1 MINILLAEV
10 CSKNLANSDVICDLI
25 LFQALFLSMW
35 TVGGPRTF
43 CDLLPRFP
51 GLFLFPVFGPF
62 MFGPQNCCRSGN
74 NNSKM
79 QLSFFH
85 TYVNILIWGAGAVVS
100 INFSPRSYYTQKP
113 FLLVVLPVMGLLAIL
128 TFLYQISEKACCL
141 NYFCCCC
148 STCFCPCTERSLLLD
163 EDQKEEKVQHRRMS
177 QENQRN
183 FEMAQLV

>member
-1 MINILLAEV
+1 
-10 CSKNLANSDVICDLI
+10 
-25 LFQALFLSMW
+25 MW

-51 GLFLFPVFGPF
+51 GLFLFPIFGPF
-62 MFGPQNCCRSGN
+62 IFGPQNCCRSGN

-85 TYVNILIWGAGAVVS
+85 TYINILIWGAGAVVS
-100 INFSPRSYYTQKP
+100 INCSPTFDHRRSYYTLNA
-113 FLLVVLPVMGLLAIL
+113 FLCIILPVMGLLAIL

-163 EDQKEEKVQHRRMS
+163 EDQKEEKVQHRQIS
-177 QENQRN
+177 QDNEQN
-183 FEMAQLV
+183 FEMAQIVWDFIIFQCKTTDN